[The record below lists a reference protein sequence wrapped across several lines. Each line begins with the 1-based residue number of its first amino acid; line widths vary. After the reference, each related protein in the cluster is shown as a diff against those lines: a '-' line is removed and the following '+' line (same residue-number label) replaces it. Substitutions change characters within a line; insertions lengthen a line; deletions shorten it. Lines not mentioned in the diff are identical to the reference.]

1 MADFMRKEGPFWKV
15 KKLEEMSISEWESLC
30 DGCGRCC
37 LHKVE
42 DDDTGDIYAT
52 SVACRLLDA
61 ETCRCR
67 DYVHR
72 KSIVPDCISLD
83 IATIKTAR
91 WLPESC
97 AYRLI
102 YEGQDL
108 QWWHPLVSGNCQT
121 VHQTQFS
128 ARGQIE
134 VYEEELSSEE
144 DYLQYITGIL
154 CEDR

>member
-1 MADFMRKEGPFWKV
+1 MSEEVPFWKV
-15 KKLEEMSISEWESLC
+15 KKLEEISITEWESLC

-67 DYVHR
+67 DYMHR
-72 KSIVPDCISLD
+72 KSIVSDCILLD

-108 QWWHPLVSGNCQT
+108 QWWHPLVSGNPQT
-121 VHQTQFS
+121 VHQTEFS

-134 VYEEELSSEE
+134 IYEDELSSAE
-144 DYLQYITGIL
+144 DYLEHITGLL
-154 CEDR
+154 CEGR

>member
-1 MADFMRKEGPFWKV
+1 MSEELPFWKV
-15 KKLEEMSISEWESLC
+15 KKLEEISISEWESLC

-42 DDDTGDIYAT
+42 DDDTGDLYAT
-52 SVACRLLDA
+52 SIACRLLDG

-67 DYVHR
+67 DYAHR

-83 IATIKTAR
+83 ITTVKTAC

-102 YEGQDL
+102 YEGKDL
-108 QWWHPLVSGNCQT
+108 HWWHPLVSGDCQT
-121 VHQTQFS
+121 VHIARIS
-128 ARGQIE
+128 AREQIE
-134 VYEEELSSEE
+134 IYEDELLSEE
-144 DYLQYITGIL
+144 DYLYHITGL
-154 CEDR
+154 LREGQ

>member
-1 MADFMRKEGPFWKV
+1 MSEEIPFWKV
-15 KKLEEMSISEWESLC
+15 KKLEEFSASEWESLC

-42 DDDTGDIYAT
+42 DDDRGDIYST
-52 SVACRLLDA
+52 SIACRLLDG

-72 KSIVPDCISLD
+72 KSIVADCISLD
-83 IATIKTAR
+83 VATVKTAR
-91 WLPESC
+91 WLPENC

-102 YEGQDL
+102 NEGKDL
-108 QWWHPLVSGNCQT
+108 QWWHPLVSGSFQT
-121 VHQTQFS
+121 VHLTQFS

-134 VYEEELSSEE
+134 IYDDELSSEE
-144 DYLQYITGIL
+144 DCLQYITGIL
-154 CEDR
+154 SKGR

>member
-1 MADFMRKEGPFWKV
+1 MSGELPFWKV
-15 KKLEEMSISEWESLC
+15 KKLEEISISEWESLC

-42 DDDTGDIYAT
+42 DDDTGDLYAT
-52 SVACRLLDA
+52 SIACRLLDG

-67 DYVHR
+67 DYAHR
-72 KSIVPDCISLD
+72 KSIVSDCMSLD
-83 IATIKTAR
+83 ITTVKTAR

-102 YEGQDL
+102 YEGKDL
-108 QWWHPLVSGNCQT
+108 HWWHPLVSGDCQT
-121 VHQTQFS
+121 VHTARIS

-134 VYEEELSSEE
+134 VYEDELLSEE
-144 DYLQYITGIL
+144 EYLYHITGL
-154 CEDR
+154 LREGQ

>member
-1 MADFMRKEGPFWKV
+1 MSGELPFWKV
-15 KKLEEMSISEWESLC
+15 KKLEEISISEWESLC

-42 DDDTGDIYAT
+42 DDDTGDLYAT
-52 SVACRLLDA
+52 SIACRLLDG

-67 DYVHR
+67 NYAHR

-83 IATIKTAR
+83 ITTVKTAR

-102 YEGQDL
+102 YEGKDL
-108 QWWHPLVSGNCQT
+108 YWWHPLVSGDCQT
-121 VHQTQFS
+121 VHTAHIS
-128 ARGQIE
+128 AHGQIE
-134 VYEEELSSEE
+134 VYEDELLSEE
-144 DYLQYITGIL
+144 DYLHHITGLL
-154 CEDR
+154 CKGQ